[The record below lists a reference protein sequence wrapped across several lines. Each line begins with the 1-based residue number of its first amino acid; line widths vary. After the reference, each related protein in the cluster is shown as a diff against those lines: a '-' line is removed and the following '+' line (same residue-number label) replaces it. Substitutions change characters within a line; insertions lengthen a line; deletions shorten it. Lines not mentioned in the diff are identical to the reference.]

1 MEYQMNGYKTY
12 LVAFLMAV
20 LPMVSDKVAGI
31 DWTSVLAGWG
41 VPANMVVPAAGLA
54 AAVVMAGMRFLTQL
68 TTVKDALD
76 TPPPK

>member
-1 MEYQMNGYKTY
+1 MTGYKTY

-20 LPMVSDKVAGI
+20 LPMVSEKVAGI
-31 DWTSVLAGWG
+31 DWTAVLTGWG
-41 VPANMVVPAAGLA
+41 VPSNMVVPAAGLA
-54 AAVVMAGMRFLTQL
+54 AALVMAFMRFLTQV

>member
-1 MEYQMNGYKTY
+1 MNGYKTY

-20 LPMVSDKVAGI
+20 IPMVSDKVAGI
-31 DWTSVLAGWG
+31 DWTSVLTGWG

-54 AAVVMAGMRFLTQL
+54 AAVVMAGMRFLTQI
-68 TTVKDALD
+68 TTVHTALE